1 MDYVFPAL
9 KRAFDADPEATLAGR
24 MLYHGILDEP
34 RNVRNYVECECEDV
48 NHDLDAFE
56 SEEPVYTIRFV
67 VYSKS
72 GRADSCARILKAL
85 ERVFH
90 NGLIVSPHFTCS
102 GMEMRNGSGPKMVD
116 GVFQGEWTMTLHAYR
131 STRLS
136 ATQAGV
142 HG

>member
-9 KRAFDADPEATLAGR
+9 LRAFNGDAELKLAGR
-24 MLYHGILDEP
+24 MLFQGILDEP
-34 RNVRNYVECECEDV
+34 RNVRDYVECQCEEV

-67 VYSKS
+67 AKSKS
-72 GRADSCARILKAL
+72 GRADRCARILKAL

-90 NGLIVSPHFTCS
+90 NGLIDSPHFTCS
-102 GMEMRNGSGPKMVD
+102 GMEMRNGIGPHVID
-116 GVFQGEWTMTLHAYR
+116 AVFEGEWTMTLHTYR
-131 STRLS
+131 STRLA

-142 HG
+142 NG